1 MRTQRVLFNG
11 TLPLEH
17 PEHLGHSGC
26 AVSGPGNW
34 SISGLVPWLQREFKL
49 LRATGD

>member
-1 MRTQRVLFNG
+1 MGTQRVLFNR

-17 PEHLGHSGC
+17 SEHFGHSGC
-26 AVSGPGNW
+26 AVSGPGNR
-34 SISGLVPWLQREFKL
+34 SVSGLVPWLQREFKL